1 MSPTPGAQHQGR
13 QAPPLPAPLPA
24 HLPALDGVRGI
35 AILWVMLHN
44 LSLMEIG
51 AGSGPLMH
59 LLIDGIDA
67 GWAGVTLFFALSG
80 FLITGILLDSR
91 EAPGYYRN
99 FYVRRVLRIFPLYY
113 GVLFVAFVLIP
124 LLVHPVP
131 LHVAED
137 RPEQI
142 WLWTYLSNWGLPY
155 GIADYTFPHFWSLA
169 VEEQFYLL
177 WPLLVRSRGPRA
189 VLRLAAVLAAASLLV
204 RAAMAVAGAPPEALY
219 AFSVTRMDALAL
231 GGAAAAVLRMP
242 AWRAWV
248 AARAGLLLGVAVG
261 LFMAGFLGF
270 HALRRLDPMT
280 QTVGYTLLAVCFSLL
295 VLALAA
301 ADATGKQRWWAQGW
315 RIAPLRVLAKYSYG
329 MYIFHKILGDVWGK
343 PWMRSHGDAVLRSLP
358 ANLLYFA
365 LGVLATLGIAMLSY
379 HLVEKRFLQLKPLF
393 AGRAAVPQVAST

>member
-1 MSPTPGAQHQGR
+1 MSTPAATRSTVSQGGA
-13 QAPPLPAPLPA
+13 APA

-44 LSLMEIG
+44 LSLMEI
-51 AGSGPLMH
+51 APGSGKLMH
-59 LLIDGIDA
+59 LLIDGLDA

-91 EAPGYYRN
+91 HQPGYFRN
-99 FYVRRVLRIFPLYY
+99 FYARRVLRIFPLYY

-131 LHVAED
+131 AHVAED
-137 RPEQI
+137 LPEQL

-177 WPLLVRSRGPRA
+177 WPLLVYSRDPRA
-189 VLRLAAVLAAASLLV
+189 VVRLALGLAAVSLLV
-204 RAAMAVAGAPPEALY
+204 RVAMVFAGAPMEALY

-231 GGAAAAVLRMP
+231 GGAAAAVLRVP
-242 AWRAWV
+242 AWRGWV
-248 AARAGLLLGVAVG
+248 LQRAGRLLAAAGLLFAVA
-261 LFMAGFLGF
+261 FLGF
-270 HALRRLDPMT
+270 HALRRLDTMT
-280 QTVGYTLLAVCFSLL
+280 QTIGYTVLAVCFSLL
-295 VLALAA
+295 VLALAC
-301 ADATGKQRWWAQGW
+301 ADAVGEQRWWARWW

-343 PWMRSHGDAVLRSLP
+343 PWMRAHGDAVMRSTP
-358 ANLLYFA
+358 AHLAYFA
-365 LGVLATLGIAMLSY
+365 VGVLATLCIAMLSY

-393 AGRAAVPQVAST
+393 AGRPAVAPVAST